1 MYSRRGYAL
10 VPNGDTW
17 DSSTF
22 TRIRTG
28 RDPCLYIIAMSRQ
41 QPDQKAPNRVL
52 LEEGFPRLGK
62 YRKMEDQNCG
72 AKEGKGGGRGTPGSG
87 QIRSEKGGSNQQKD
101 TYSEGAIDDRMSIPN
116 QVEA

>member
-1 MYSRRGYAL
+1 MPTGMCTSRLPFKEVELVYFRRGYAL
-10 VPNGDTW
+10 VPNGYTW

-41 QPDQKAPNRVL
+41 QPDQKAPSRVL

-62 YRKMEDQNCG
+62 YQKMEDQNCG
-72 AKEGKGGGRGTPGSG
+72 VKEGKGGGAETRGHGLVT
-87 QIRSEKGGSNQQKD
+87 K
-101 TYSEGAIDDRMSIPN
+101 
-116 QVEA
+116 